1 MKKTLRKSFFAL
13 LLAAVML
20 SAHLT
25 SFAAGWTQF
34 QSGEWM
40 YFNADGSYLAD
51 QWVGNY
57 YLDSSGCML
66 RNSWTADG
74 YWVGNDGAWQPQW
87 GQRYDYAEP
96 WPGKPYY
103 GTYTYVFYKDVYGD
117 GVEHWSV
124 VESNAFQSFTTTYE
138 MYPVG
143 RSYYMLMDILSGEA
157 RGSVSFSPDCSTAYV
172 SIGGIPQTCSVE
184 W

>member
-1 MKKTLRKSFFAL
+1 MKKTLRKSVFAL

-20 SAHLT
+20 SSHLT

-124 VESNAFQSFTTTYE
+124 VESNAFQSFTTTYDSPRTAPQP
-138 MYPVG
+138 M
-143 RSYYMLMDILSGEA
+143 
-157 RGSVSFSPDCSTAYV
+157 SVSAASPRPAPSNGKIKRRNDQCLLFWNLQKHV
-172 SIGGIPQTCSVE
+172 IL
-184 W
+184 

>member
-1 MKKTLRKSFFAL
+1 MKKTLRKSVFAL

-20 SAHLT
+20 SSHLT